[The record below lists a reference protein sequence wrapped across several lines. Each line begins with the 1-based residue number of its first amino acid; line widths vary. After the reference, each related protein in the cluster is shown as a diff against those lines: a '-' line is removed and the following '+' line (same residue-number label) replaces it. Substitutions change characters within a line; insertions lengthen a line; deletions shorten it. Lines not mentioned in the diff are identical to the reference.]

1 MSESAERKEKFTPG
15 PWSKA
20 HLKEN
25 GCRCG
30 YVFSEGGE
38 TVAKVL
44 YNDKEDANYCRDEE
58 EISLETARANASLI
72 AAAPDMYAALEAYVS
87 ESRCLDPIRTPLPN
101 PEGYASKVECT
112 PCGKCTFCRAR
123 AALSKARGES

>member
-15 PWSKA
+15 PWEVKDNAEWDEILVLGKSS
-20 HLKEN
+20 LP
-25 GCRCG
+25 
-30 YVFSEGGE
+30 FGE
-38 TVAKVL
+38 LRVAVIGQ
-44 YNDKEDANYCRDEE
+44 EE
-58 EISLETARANASLI
+58 EEGLADAALI

-123 AALSKARGES
+123 SALAKARGEA

>member
-1 MSESAERKEKFTPG
+1 MNERKEKFTPG

-20 HLKEN
+20 HLNEN

-44 YNDKEDANYCRDEE
+44 YNDKEDANYCKYEE
-58 EISLETARANASLI
+58 EISLETARANAALI
-72 AAAPDMYAALEAYVS
+72 AAAPDMYAALEYILNLASTPAANGELVYIDFM
-87 ESRCLDPIRTPLPN
+87 EIR
-101 PEGYASKVECT
+101 S
-112 PCGKCTFCRAR
+112 
-123 AALSKARGES
+123 ALAKARGEA